1 MKAIGNTIGV
11 FNGPLLTEAVGKVS
25 QVEIDKV
32 SMPFSFTFPL
42 EDSKLFAYRSTVPQ
56 GFITDYASIPWLS
69 QKVLNLLPN
78 DPDYDQA
85 AVLHDYLTQVRTI
98 DIIHVSS
105 GKVIKTEP
113 ISRKFCD
120 DVFLNAMKSVNCPPW
135 KRNILYSAVRVY
147 ATLTFNF

>member
-1 MKAIGNTIGV
+1 MNTIGT
-11 FNGPLLTEAVGKVS
+11 FNGPLLTKAVGKVS

-32 SMPFSFTFPL
+32 SMPFSFTFPCKGT
-42 EDSKLFAYRSTVPQ
+42 KLVAYRSTVPQ

-69 QKVLNLLPN
+69 QKILNLLPN

-98 DIIHVSS
+98 DVVSVVT
-105 GKVIKTEP
+105 GRVLKTIP

-120 DVFLNAMKSVNCPPW
+120 DVFLDAMKSVNCPAW
-135 KRNILYSAVRVY
+135 KRNTLYSAVRVY
-147 ATLTFNF
+147 ATLTFTF